1 MTSTSWNALTI
12 DSVENWRLNHER
24 KKKSLEMFFWELSVR
39 KAVLI
44 SYFFFFWGGG
54 SRHPAFFVTMFIIVV
69 RNTSLCIT
77 IIHSLRHKEVFI
89 LKKMYRVKIFI
100 HCISGGF
107 VRSKIIGF
115 FKFRILDCSVKFLL
129 MINIKNSKL

>member
-24 KKKSLEMFFWELSVR
+24 KKKSLGMFFWELSVR

-44 SYFFFFWGGG
+44 SYYFFLGGG

-89 LKKMYRVKIFI
+89 KKKCIESKYSYI
-100 HCISGGF
+100 CISGGF